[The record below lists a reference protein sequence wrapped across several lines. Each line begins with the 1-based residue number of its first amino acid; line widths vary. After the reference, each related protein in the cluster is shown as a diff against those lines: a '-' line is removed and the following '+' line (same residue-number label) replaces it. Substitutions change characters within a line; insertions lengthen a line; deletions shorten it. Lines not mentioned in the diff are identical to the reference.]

1 MLERTRQR
9 LDSCY
14 RGDPQPGLDGQLHP
28 LDPNTKIS
36 REEGELL
43 ATYHARLRPAVSIEI
58 GMAYGYST
66 MFVADAMHE
75 HGYGKHFAID
85 PFQRTHWKGIAL
97 KAVEDLEFGHRV
109 QHVNDYSLP
118 ALVRMHEQ
126 GVRAGFV
133 FIDGMHTFDAA
144 FVDFMCADRLLDVGG
159 MIVLDDMWLPSI
171 RKVASFVRANL
182 AHYRV
187 MDTLVTNVFCV
198 MKTGED
204 NRAWDHFVD
213 FA

>member
-1 MLERTRQR
+1 MLDRTHQR
-9 LDSCY
+9 LESFY
-14 RGDPQPGLDGQLHP
+14 RGDPQPGLDGALHP
-28 LDPNTKIS
+28 LDPATKIS

-43 ATYHARLRPAVSIEI
+43 AAYHARLRPAVSIEI

-66 MFVADAMHE
+66 LFIADAMHE
-75 HGYGKHFAID
+75 HGYGQHFVID
-85 PFQRTHWKGIAL
+85 PFQRTHWKGIGL
-97 KAVEDLEFGHRV
+97 TAVDQLGFGHRV
-109 QHVNDYSLP
+109 RHVDDYSLP

-144 FVDFMCADRLLDVGG
+144 FVDFMCADRLTNVGG
-159 MIVLDDMWLPSI
+159 IIVLDDMWMPSI
-171 RKVASFVRANL
+171 RKVASFIRNNL

-187 MDTLVTNVFCV
+187 LDTLVTNAFCV
-198 MKTGED
+198 MKMGED
-204 NRAWDHFVD
+204 ARGWDHFVD